1 MTHYLFVKLFF
12 SLDLLGL
19 FLCKILPNGINDGVT
34 VWLMPCQY
42 VTEETWER
50 ERAPSK
56 LRVPLLFC
64 HLILIGESRLHR
76 NYWNSLP
83 WPLICPPSQCEEN
96 EGLKLIGRSRLTN
109 SIRWES
115 LLFEQIVNG
124 CTKSMGVGNFIINFL
139 WRKKLLKLF

>member
-1 MTHYLFVKLFF
+1 MNDLFYESEGIIKLYIAVGQWKLKIWPIIYLWNFFF

-109 SIRWES
+109 SIRW
-115 LLFEQIVNG
+115 G
-124 CTKSMGVGNFIINFL
+124 
-139 WRKKLLKLF
+139 KLTFWANS